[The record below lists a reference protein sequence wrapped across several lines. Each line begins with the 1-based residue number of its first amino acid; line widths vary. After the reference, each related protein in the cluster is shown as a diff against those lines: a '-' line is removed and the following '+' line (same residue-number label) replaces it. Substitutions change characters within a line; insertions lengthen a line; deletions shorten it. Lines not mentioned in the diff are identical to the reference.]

1 MRDTL
6 KMIAKKSLNDFS
18 KRNEWVLKYPAMIV
32 LMGNMIRWTVNT
44 EDALKNQ
51 SMESNSITNLIS
63 KLNKELSDI
72 VELVRSNLTELDR
85 LTLGAL
91 VNDNLFRLF

>member
-1 MRDTL
+1 
-6 KMIAKKSLNDFS
+6 
-18 KRNEWVLKYPAMIV
+18 
-32 LMGNMIRWTVNT
+32 
-44 EDALKNQ
+44 
-51 SMESNSITNLIS
+51 MESNSITNLIS

-91 VNDNLFRLF
+91 VFYY